1 MSQIELTFEGG
12 EILNVHDFAVKE
24 GISELFSVSI
34 VARAKK
40 PAVDLQGI
48 VGKKATLKIVAGWE
62 YVKALGTR
70 SWSGIVN
77 YIEQV
82 QAQSADAGLSTYRV
96 NIVPDLWKLS
106 QRVNHRIFQHLTV
119 PEIADLLLS
128 EWGIVPIWEADRAA
142 CPVLEMRVQ
151 YGESDFNFLNRLL
164 EEVGIAYIFR
174 EVGGKTKL
182 VLSDSL
188 HTGTARA
195 SIPFVDNPN
204 EAAQKEYV
212 MHVRL
217 GHNVRPGAHVIRDYD
232 FQRPSFVLTGTAPPS
247 AAPENKYEQYHY
259 SPGGFV
265 KEPSAGMPGIHD
277 QMLGTN
283 LATRGLQ
290 SLRTD
295 KRHVSFTTNTVDL
308 NAGTVFSISNHLHP
322 DLAESSRLL
331 VTSFNISGSPNDEW
345 SMSASAVFAD
355 PAAPYRPPIITT
367 KPRIFGVQSAQVVG
381 PLGQEI
387 YLDEYGRIKVQ
398 FPWDREGTYNE
409 KSSCWVRVGQ
419 GWSGTGYGM
428 LVHPR
433 IGQEVLI
440 TFIDGDPDRPIVT
453 GRVHN
458 ELQKVP
464 YPLPENMTVSTWK
477 SQSSPA
483 TGGFNEIKFEDKAA
497 KELVYIQ
504 AERDLN
510 KLVKRDEVERTMRN
524 KLSTVDGTEDV
535 IVRGVRKT
543 LVESADHLHVKLDQN
558 VGIDGSLS
566 VTVKASHQEKVSMR
580 HAVDA
585 GQEIHLKAGMTMVL
599 EAGMRLTIK
608 GPGGFIDIHPGGID
622 ISGLIV
628 NINSGGSAGSG
639 GGSSPTT
646 ATDATAANPSDKPAL

>member
-1 MSQIELTFEGG
+1 MSQIELTLEGG
-12 EILNVHDFAVKE
+12 ETLTVHDFAVNE

-48 VGKKATLKIVAGWE
+48 VGKTGTLKIVAGWE

-82 QAQSADAGLSTYRV
+82 QAQSAEAGLSTYRL
-96 NIVPDLWKLS
+96 NIVPNLWKLT
-106 QRVNHRIFQHLTV
+106 QRVNYRIFQHLSI
-119 PEIADLLLS
+119 PEIADVLFE
-128 EWGIVPIWEADRAA
+128 EWGIKPIWQADRAA
-142 CPVLEMRVQ
+142 CPSLEMRIQ
-151 YGESDFNFLNRLL
+151 YGESDFNFLNRLF
-164 EEVGIAYIFR
+164 EEAGIAYVFKD
-174 EVGGKTKL
+174 VGGTTSL

-188 HTGTARA
+188 HTGTARPA
-195 SIPFVDNPN
+195 IPYVDNPN

-217 GHNVRPGAHVIRDYD
+217 GHNVRPGAHIIRDYD
-232 FQRPSFVLTGTAPPS
+232 FQRPSFVLTGTAPPEM
-247 AAPENKYEQYHY
+247 APENKYEQYHY
-259 SPGGFV
+259 RPGGFV
-265 KEPSAGMPGIHD
+265 KEPGPGAPGIHD
-277 QMLGTN
+277 QMYGTN

-290 SLRTD
+290 SLRSD
-295 KRHVSFTTNTVDL
+295 KRQVSLTTNTVDL
-308 NAGTVFSISNHLHP
+308 SAGAIFSITNHLHP
-322 DLAESSRLL
+322 DLSESARLL
-331 VTSFNISGSPNDEW
+331 VTSFNISGSPDDEW
-345 SMSASAVFAD
+345 SMNASAVFAL
-355 PAAPYRPPIITT
+355 PQAPYKPPMKTP
-367 KPRIFGVQSAQVVG
+367 KPRIFGVQSARVVG
-381 PLGQEI
+381 PIGQEI
-387 YLDEYGRIKVQ
+387 YLDEYGRVKVQ
-398 FPWDREGTYNE
+398 FPWDREGKFDD
-409 KSSCWVRVGQ
+409 KSSCWIRVAE

-428 LVHPR
+428 IMHPR

-440 TFIDGDPDRPIVT
+440 TFIDGDPDRPIIT

-464 YPLPENMTVSTWK
+464 YPLPEAMTVSTWK

-483 TGGFNEIKFEDKAA
+483 TGGYNEIKFEDRAGS
-497 KELVYIQ
+497 ELVYTQ

-535 IVRGVRKT
+535 IVRGQRKT
-543 LVESADHLHVKLDQN
+543 LIESADHLHVKMDQN
-558 VGIDGSLS
+558 IGIDGSLS
-566 VTVKASHQEKVSMR
+566 VTVKTSHQEKVTQR

-585 GQEIHLKAGMTMVL
+585 GQEIHLKAGMTLVL

-628 NINSGGSAGSG
+628 NINSGGSAGTG

-646 ATDATAANPSDKPAL
+646 PMDATAANPSDKPVL

>member
-12 EILNVHDFAVKE
+12 ETLTVHDFAVNE

-34 VARAKK
+34 IARAKK

-48 VGKKATLKIVAGWE
+48 VGKSGTFKIIAGWE

-82 QAQSADAGLSTYRV
+82 QAQSAEAGLSTYRL
-96 NIVPDLWKLS
+96 NIVPDLWKLT
-106 QRVNHRIFQHLTV
+106 QRVNHRIFQHLSI
-119 PEIADLLLS
+119 PEIADVLFG
-128 EWGIVPIWEADRAA
+128 EWGIKPVWQADRAA
-142 CPVLEMRVQ
+142 CPPLEMRVQ

-164 EEVGIAYIFR
+164 EEAGIAYIFKDLD
-174 EVGGKTKL
+174 GATTL

-188 HTGTARA
+188 HTGIARPA
-195 SIPFVDNPN
+195 IPYVDNPN

-217 GHNVRPGAHVIRDYD
+217 GHDVRPGAHVIRDYD
-232 FQRPSFVLTGTAPPS
+232 FQRPSFVLTGTAPP
-247 AAPENKYEQYHY
+247 AMAPEDKYEQYHY
-259 SPGGFV
+259 RPGGFV
-265 KEPSAGMPGIHD
+265 KEPGPGAPGIHD
-277 QMLGTN
+277 QMYGTN
-283 LATRGLQ
+283 VATRGLQ
-290 SLRTD
+290 SLRAD
-295 KRHVSFTTNTVDL
+295 KRHVSLTTNTVDL
-308 NAGTVFSISNHLHP
+308 SAGAIFSITNHLHP
-322 DLAESSRLL
+322 DLSESARLL

-345 SMSASAVFAD
+345 SMNASAVFAL
-355 PAAPYRPPIITT
+355 PAAPYKPPMKTP
-367 KPRIFGVQSAQVVG
+367 KPRIFGVQSAKVVG
-381 PLGQEI
+381 PPGQEI
-387 YLDEYGRIKVQ
+387 YVDEYGRVKVQ
-398 FPWDREGTYNE
+398 FPWDREGKFDD
-409 KSSCWVRVGQ
+409 KSSCWIRVGH

-440 TFIDGDPDRPIVT
+440 TFIDGDPDRPILT

-477 SQSSPA
+477 SQSSPT
-483 TGGFNEIKFEDKAA
+483 TGGYNEIKFEDRAGS
-497 KELVYIQ
+497 ELVYTQ

-535 IVRGVRKT
+535 IVRGQRKT
-543 LVESADHLHVKLDQN
+543 LIESADHLHVKMDQN

-566 VTVKASHQEKVSMR
+566 VTVKASHQEKVTMR

-585 GQEIHLKAGMTMVL
+585 GTEIHLKAGMTLVL

-646 ATDATAANPSDKPAL
+646 PTDATAANPSDKPVL